1 MSKINNVRLPNA
13 APLNYSPEQFNQ
25 LVRSLEQIVF
35 QLNTSYTPTTSENT
49 ASALSWSVG
58 RAGSAGGGFAG
69 AIRGFQPSSGIL
81 LPHAMLMSN
90 LDQESLGTTVENLV
104 TFDTPVIE
112 YSVRAG
118 SHEATFTASI
128 SGTTMTVSAV
138 ASGVLL
144 SGMTLTGTG
153 VTAGTRI
160 VSQST
165 GTTGEAGDYVVTVSQ
180 TVTSTTVNGSRVS
193 KLEFD
198 YPGQYQIGVS
208 LQATNQDNAVNE
220 MEVWAKNTGVN
231 YPLSNTRFDL
241 PVRKSASVW
250 GHGVPAIMGIF
261 TVNDPV
267 NDYLEIAW
275 WAESVLVYLENYAA
289 RTSPARPAIPSV
301 ILTANFVS
309 AIGD

>member
-49 ASALSWSVG
+49 ASAMSWAVG
-58 RAGSAGGGFAG
+58 RAGSAGGGFTG
-69 AIRGFQPSSGIL
+69 SIRGFQPSSGIL
-81 LPHAMLMSN
+81 LPHALLMSN
-90 LDQESLGTTVENLV
+90 LDQESLGVTAENIV

-112 YSVRAG
+112 YDIRATA
-118 SHEATFTASI
+118 HEATFTASI
-128 SGTTMTVSAV
+128 ATTTMTVSAV

-144 SGMTLTGTG
+144 PCMTLTGTG
-153 VTAGTRI
+153 VSAGTRI

-165 GTTGEAGDYVVTVSQ
+165 GTAGEAGDYVVSISQ
-180 TVTSTTVNGSRVS
+180 TVASTTVQGSRAS

-198 YPGQYQIGVS
+198 FPGEYYIS
-208 LQATNQDNAVNE
+208 LRLQATNRDNAINE
-220 MEVWAKNTGVN
+220 MEVWAKSKGVN

-241 PVRKSASVW
+241 PGRKGASIW

-267 NDYLEIAW
+267 TDYLEFAW
-275 WAESVLVYLENYAA
+275 WSESALVYLEHYDA
-289 RTSPARPAIPSV
+289 RTAPVRPEIPSV
-301 ILTANFVS
+301 ILTAAFIS
-309 AIGD
+309 AIGE

>member
-13 APLNYSPEQFNQ
+13 APLSYSPEQFNQ
-25 LVRSLEQIVF
+25 LIRSLEQIVL
-35 QLNTSYTPTTSENT
+35 QLNTTYTSVTSENT

-69 AIRGFQPSSGIL
+69 SVRGFQPSSGIL

-90 LDQESLGTTVENLV
+90 LDQESLGTTAENIV

-112 YSVRAG
+112 YDVRAAA
-118 SHEATFTASI
+118 HEAEFTASI
-128 SGTTMTVSAV
+128 STTTMTVSAV

-153 VTAGTRI
+153 VSAGTRI
-160 VSQST
+160 VSQAS
-165 GTTGEAGDYVVTVSQ
+165 GTTGGTGDYVVTISQ
-180 TVTSTTVNGSRVS
+180 TVASTTVQGSRLS
-193 KLEFD
+193 KLVFD
-198 YPGQYQIGVS
+198 YSGQYYISVR
-208 LQATNQDNAVNE
+208 LQATNQDNTVNE

-241 PVRKSASVW
+241 PERKSASIW

-261 TVNDPV
+261 TVEDPIT
-267 NDYLEIAW
+267 DYLEIAW
-275 WAESVLVYLENYAA
+275 WSESVLVYLEHYAA
-289 RTSPARPAIPSV
+289 GTSPTRPAIPSV
-301 ILTANFVS
+301 VLTASFIS
-309 AIGD
+309 AIGG